1 MKLYLIKSNNLLL
14 LLLLLLSY
22 TKIKKNKLLILRKI
36 NIILK

>member
-1 MKLYLIKSNNLLL
+1 MKLYLIKSNNL

>member
-14 LLLLLLSY
+14 LLLSY
-22 TKIKKNKLLILRKI
+22 TNIKKNKLLILRKI